1 VLAVRY
7 ALVRLLGAVA
17 VIWGAT
23 SFNFLL
29 FRLAPGDAANVAIV
43 ANASPELQ
51 RQLRAQFGLD
61 DPLWLQYLKYLGQT
75 ARGNLG
81 VSFSNQ
87 EPVSH
92 ILRAAILHTLPLALA
107 GVVLAL
113 LLALISGLVS
123 AWWHGRLADH
133 MFRGSALVLYALPA
147 QWLGILMIFA
157 FSSWLPSGGMSDP
170 FLLDTSWWA
179 HATDVAR
186 HLVLPA
192 VTLALT
198 TYGAFTVVLRSSM
211 ISALSEEYMVTALAK
226 GLPTRVVVRRHALRN
241 ALLPTVNLI
250 GLTLGTMV
258 GGVILI
264 ESVFS
269 WPGIGQAVYS
279 AVSRRDY
286 PVLQGAFLLLTLSV
300 ISSSL
305 VVDVVCRALDPRTRR
320 A

>member
-1 VLAVRY
+1 
-7 ALVRLLGAVA
+7 
-17 VIWGAT
+17 
-23 SFNFLL
+23 
-29 FRLAPGDAANVAIV
+29 
-43 ANASPELQ
+43 
-51 RQLRAQFGLD
+51 
-61 DPLWLQYLKYLGQT
+61 
-75 ARGNLG
+75 
-81 VSFSNQ
+81 
-87 EPVSH
+87 
-92 ILRAAILHTLPLALA
+92 
-107 GVVLAL
+107 
-113 LLALISGLVS
+113 
-123 AWWHGRLADH
+123 
-133 MFRGSALVLYALPA
+133 
-147 QWLGILMIFA
+147 
-157 FSSWLPSGGMSDP
+157 
-170 FLLDTSWWA
+170 
-179 HATDVAR
+179 
-186 HLVLPA
+186 
-192 VTLALT
+192 
-198 TYGAFTVVLRSSM
+198 M